1 MESIS
6 SMENPALRSE
16 LRYEPATVV
25 PLRQNISI
33 VEWLEERDR
42 FRGSPTDETSKL
54 KSKESKEEIYDDLMV
69 DDSIIEDEET
79 TDDEEF
85 E

>member
-1 MESIS
+1 MK
-6 SMENPALRSE
+6 NPALRSE

-25 PLRQNISI
+25 PLRENISI
-33 VEWLEERDR
+33 VEWLEERGR
-42 FRGSPTDETSKL
+42 FRTAPTEETSKL
-54 KSKESKEEIYDDLMV
+54 ESKESKESKEEIYDDLMV
-69 DDSIIEDEET
+69 DDSILADEET

>member
-6 SMENPALRSE
+6 SMKNPALRSE

-25 PLRQNISI
+25 PLHENVSI
-33 VEWLEERDR
+33 VEWLEERGR
-42 FRGSPTDETSKL
+42 FRSSPKDETSKL
-54 KSKESKEEIYDDLMV
+54 ESKESKEEIYDDLMV
-69 DDSIIEDEET
+69 DDSILADEET

>member
-1 MESIS
+1 MK
-6 SMENPALRSE
+6 NPALRSE

-25 PLRQNISI
+25 PLRENISI
-33 VEWLEERDR
+33 VEWLEERGR
-42 FRGSPTDETSKL
+42 FRAAPTEETS
-54 KSKESKEEIYDDLMV
+54 SSASKEEVYDDLMT
-69 DDSIIEDEET
+69 DDNILADEET